1 MSAYDAVRRELDAAG
16 VDLLVVGPTANLLY
30 LVGFEAMATDRL
42 LTLLITRDATV
53 LVLPQMEVSAVQ
65 PRHGEVVLGWE
76 DTDGPAG
83 ALEQAFSRLG
93 PISSA
98 AFEEWLPYRSVGAL
112 APHLPLS
119 AVRPAGGLPAVRP
132 AADILA
138 RPRLVK
144 SEPELAGMAVAAA
157 LVDAVADAVLARVRA
172 GMTEGELAGEIPREL
187 WSRGADREAHI
198 LVAAGPRAALHHQ
211 TPCDAAV
218 RAGESM
224 LVDMATS
231 VDGHWADITRQ
242 VFLGAAGEEYARAYA
257 LVAAAEEAG
266 VQAARP
272 GVTAHELNKA
282 TLSVLH
288 DAGYGRWASGRTGH
302 GIGREVHE
310 APSLMAGNH
319 VVLEAGMVVTV
330 EPGIYIDGRFGIRI
344 EDTVVVGDPPRRLT
358 RSNVPLDAVKI
369 REGPRSAASL

>member
-1 MSAYDAVRRELDAAG
+1 MSAYDAVRRELTAAG
-16 VDLLVVGPTANLLY
+16 VDLLVVGPTANLRY
-30 LVGFEAMATDRL
+30 LVGYDAMATDRL
-42 LTLLITRDATV
+42 LTLLVTRDAAV
-53 LVLPQMEVSAVQ
+53 LVLPQMEVSAVV

-76 DTDGPAG
+76 DSDGPAS
-83 ALEQAFSRLG
+83 ALEDAFARLG
-93 PISSA
+93 PVGSA
-98 AFEEWLPYRSVGAL
+98 AFEEWLPYRSVAAL
-112 APHLPLS
+112 APHVRLD
-119 AVRPAGGLPAVRP
+119 AVRPAG
-132 AADILA
+132 DILA

-144 SEPELAGMAVAAA
+144 SSVELDGMAVAAA

-172 GMTEGELAGEIPREL
+172 GMTERELAGEIAREL
-187 WSRGADREAHI
+187 WARGADREAHI

-211 TPCDAAV
+211 TPGDAAV

-231 VDGHWADITRQ
+231 VDGQWADITRQ
-242 VFLGAAGEEYARAYA
+242 VFLGEADEEYARAYE

-272 GVTAHELNKA
+272 GVTAHELNQT

-310 APSLMAGNH
+310 DPSLMAGND

-358 RSNVPLDAVKI
+358 RSNVPLSAVEL
-369 REGPRSAASL
+369 R

>member
-1 MSAYDAVRRELDAAG
+1 MDAAG
-16 VDLLVVGPTANLLY
+16 VDLLVVGPTANLRY
-30 LVGFEAMATDRL
+30 LVGYDSLPTDRL
-42 LTLLITRDATV
+42 LTLLVTRDAAV

-65 PRHGEVVLGWE
+65 PRHGEVLLGWE
-76 DTDGPAG
+76 DSDGPAH
-83 ALEQAFSRLG
+83 ALADAFERLG

-98 AFEEWLPYRSVGAL
+98 AFEEWLPYRSVAAL
-112 APHLPLS
+112 KPHVEPI
-119 AVRPAGGLPAVRP
+119 RPAG
-132 AADILA
+132 DILA
-138 RPRLVK
+138 LPRLVK
-144 SEPELAGMAVAAA
+144 SEAEIAGMVVAAE
-157 LVDAVADAVLARVRA
+157 LVDAVADAVLPRVRV
-172 GMTEGELAGEIPREL
+172 GMTERELAGEIAREL
-187 WSRGADREAHI
+187 WARGADREAHI

-211 TPCDAAV
+211 TPGDAAV

-224 LVDMATS
+224 LVDLATS

-242 VFLGAAGEEYARAYA
+242 VLLGRADEEYARAYE

-272 GVTAHELNKA
+272 GVTAHELNEA

-310 APSLMAGNH
+310 DPSLMAGNH
-319 VVLEAGMVVTV
+319 GVLEAGMVVTV

-358 RSNVPLDAVKI
+358 RSNVPLSAV
-369 REGPRSAASL
+369 EHE

>member
-1 MSAYDAVRRELDAAG
+1 MSSYDAVRRELDAAG
-16 VDLLVVGPTANLLY
+16 VDLLVVGPTANLRF
-30 LVGFEAMATDRL
+30 LVGYDALPTDRL
-42 LTLLITRDATV
+42 LTLLVTRDAAV
-53 LVLPQMEVSAVQ
+53 LVLPQMEVSAVV

-76 DTDGPAG
+76 DSDGPAG
-83 ALEQAFSRLG
+83 ALEDAFSRLG
-93 PISSA
+93 PIA
-98 AFEEWLPYRSVGAL
+98 TAGFEEWLPYRSVAAL
-112 APHLPLS
+112 APHVPLDE
-119 AVRPAGGLPAVRP
+119 VRPAGE
-132 AADILA
+132 ILA

-144 SEPELAGMAVAAA
+144 SDAEIAGLVVAAE
-157 LVDAVADAVLARVRA
+157 LVDAVADDVLARVRP
-172 GMTEGELAGEIPREL
+172 GMSEREVAGEIAREL
-187 WSRGADREAHI
+187 WKRGADREAHL

-211 TPCDAAV
+211 TPGDAIV
-218 RAGESM
+218 NAGESM

-242 VFLGAAGEEYARAYA
+242 VFLGAADEEYARAYA

-266 VQAARP
+266 VQMARP
-272 GVTAHELNKA
+272 GVTAHELNEA

-288 DAGYGRWASGRTGH
+288 DAGYGPHASGRTGH

-310 APSLMAGNH
+310 DPSLMAGND

-358 RSNVPLDAVKI
+358 RSNLPL
-369 REGPRSAASL
+369 SAIELR

>member
-1 MSAYDAVRRELDAAG
+1 MIAYDAVRRELDAAG
-16 VDLLVVGPTANLLY
+16 VDLLVVGPTANLRY
-30 LVGFEAMATDRL
+30 LVGYDAMATDRL
-42 LTLLITRDATV
+42 LTLLVTSRAAV
-53 LVLPQMEVSAVQ
+53 LVLPEMEVSAVV

-83 ALEQAFSRLG
+83 ALADAFARLG

-98 AFEEWLPYRSVGAL
+98 VFEEWLPYRSVAAL
-112 APHLPLS
+112 ATHVPLS
-119 AVRPAGGLPAVRP
+119 EVRPAG
-132 AADILA
+132 DILA

-144 SEPELAGMAVAAA
+144 SEAELAGMAVAAE
-157 LVDAVADAVLARVRA
+157 LVDAVADEVLPGIRP
-172 GMTEGELAGEIPREL
+172 GMTEREVAGEIARAF
-187 WSRGADREAHI
+187 WRRGADREAHI

-211 TPCDAAV
+211 TPGDAAV
-218 RAGESM
+218 RAGESV
-224 LVDMATS
+224 LVDIATS

-242 VFLGAAGEEYARAYA
+242 VFLGEAGEEYARAYA

-272 GVTAHELNKA
+272 GVTAHELDRA

-310 APSLMAGNH
+310 APSLVAGNDQ
-319 VVLEAGMVVTV
+319 VLEAGMVVTV
-330 EPGIYIDGRFGIRI
+330 EPGIYVDGRFGIRI

-358 RSNVPLDAVKI
+358 RSNLPLEAVEL
-369 REGPRSAASL
+369 RGT

>member
-1 MSAYDAVRRELDAAG
+1 VSAYDAVRRELDAAG
-16 VDLLVVGPTANLLY
+16 VDLLVVGPTANLRY
-30 LVGFEAMATDRL
+30 LVAYDAMATDRL
-42 LTLLITRDATV
+42 LTLLVTRDAAV
-53 LVLPQMEVSAVQ
+53 LVLPRMEVSAVQ

-76 DTDGPAG
+76 DSDGPAG
-83 ALEQAFSRLG
+83 ALEDAFARLG

-98 AFEEWLPYRSVGAL
+98 AFEEWLPYRSVAALGA
-112 APHLPLS
+112 HVPLD
-119 AVRPAGGLPAVRP
+119 AVRPAG
-132 AADILA
+132 DILA

-144 SEPELAGMAVAAA
+144 SEAELDGMAVAAA
-157 LVDAVADAVLARVRA
+157 LVDATADAVLARVRA
-172 GMTEGELAGEIPREL
+172 GTTERELAGEIAREL

-211 TPCDAAV
+211 TPGDAAV

-231 VDGHWADITRQ
+231 VGGHWADITRQ
-242 VFLGAAGEEYARAYA
+242 VFLGQAGEEYARAYA

-272 GVTAHELNKA
+272 GVTAHELNEA

-319 VVLEAGMVVTV
+319 IVLEAGMVVTV

-358 RSNVPLDAVKI
+358 RSNVPLLELRDA
-369 REGPRSAASL
+369 R